1 MKKGKKAK
9 CNISLPHGRTSC
21 TLAWGLWKKKVK
33 KKMPSTLFHE
43 SKLLYKKKK
52 KKNKDKS
59 FHSP

>member
-9 CNISLPHGRTSC
+9 CNIRVPHGRTSC
-21 TLAWGLWKKKVK
+21 TIAWGLWKKKL
-33 KKMPSTLFHE
+33 PGTLFHE